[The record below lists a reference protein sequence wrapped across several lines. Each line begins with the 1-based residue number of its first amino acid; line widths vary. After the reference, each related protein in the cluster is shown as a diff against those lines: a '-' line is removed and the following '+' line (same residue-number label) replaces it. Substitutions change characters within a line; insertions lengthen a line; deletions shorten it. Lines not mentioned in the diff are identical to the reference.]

1 MTHNLLWL
9 RQISEPV
16 LPRPFRPRAL
26 PVLIGAIALT
36 LLLAGCGRKG
46 GLDPPPG
53 GYVLDPQLV
62 RTPLSRQGA
71 ARPVEKPAYDADGR
85 PIPPEGEKKNFPLD
99 PLIK

>member
-1 MTHNLLWL
+1 
-9 RQISEPV
+9 
-16 LPRPFRPRAL
+16 LPRPSRPRAL

-53 GYVLDPQLV
+53 GNVLDPQLV
-62 RTPLSRQGA
+62 RTPSSRQGTL
-71 ARPVEKPAYDADGR
+71 RTIEQPAYDADGR
-85 PIPPEGEKKNFPLD
+85 PIPPQGEKRSFPLD